1 MRKGDDEL
9 RRRLSAALVELMQ
22 VRGAAATMQDGW
34 QSGGPAAACPYCRAG
49 CHPCSFVLCRSMPL
63 QPNLLQAGTRS
74 PILEW
79 EKQYLLDNGVPPN
92 AELEAVV
99 KAISYFQ

>member
-1 MRKGDDEL
+1 
-9 RRRLSAALVELMQ
+9 
-22 VRGAAATMQDGW
+22 
-34 QSGGPAAACPYCRAG
+34 
-49 CHPCSFVLCRSMPL
+49 MPL